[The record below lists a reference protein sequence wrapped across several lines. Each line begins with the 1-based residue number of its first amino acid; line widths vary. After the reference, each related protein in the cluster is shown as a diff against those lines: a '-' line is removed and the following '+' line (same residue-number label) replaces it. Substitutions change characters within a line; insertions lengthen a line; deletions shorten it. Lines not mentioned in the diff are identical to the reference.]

1 MIEIKNITKSYKD
14 RVILRNFNLT
24 VGDSEKIG
32 IIGDNGCGKSTLIN
46 ILSGIIPPDN
56 GSVSANS
63 YSSRSKEYKLLCGFV
78 LEKPLYIEELTINE
92 MLILMGQIYQLDNN
106 TYQDN
111 KRHLVNILDLKD
123 YENYVISN
131 LSKGYK
137 ARVALAIAMIHQPK
151 YLILDEPFDGLTE
164 EKTSELTN
172 ILKKSDIGIIMASHN
187 KEITNEICDKI
198 LYF

>member
-1 MIEIKNITKSYKD
+1 MD
-14 RVILRNFNLT
+14 
-24 VGDSEKIG
+24 
-32 IIGDNGCGKSTLIN
+32 
-46 ILSGIIPPDN
+46 
-56 GSVSANS
+56 S
-63 YSSRSKEYKLLCGFV
+63 YSLSSKEYKLLCGFV

-123 YENYVISN
+123 YENYAISN

-164 EKTSELTN
+164 EKTGELTS
-172 ILKKSDIGIIMASHN
+172 ILKKSNTGIIMASHN
-187 KEITNEICDKI
+187 KEITNKICDKI